1 MGFNVETVREAP
13 VSAEGSPPALPH
25 EEIVGNQ
32 IPIGDTTNVTM
43 GQHVGARVLKESTRK
58 LFEMGTPAP
67 TSPVTPAAASPP
79 PVAVATPAPAAPAA
93 PVEPAAPAPA
103 AATSATSTTTTAQA
117 IADDVAA
124 RAARL
129 AEHNSRLLAE
139 NESLKRSAVPA
150 DVADRIKAQ
159 DELDRLWLTD
169 PVKAYEKKMASL
181 LGVAEDAPDIAA
193 HRGYFEVDLTHK
205 RIGVPLTDD
214 SDAARKAARTLAAIQ
229 LEMRARK
236 ADETKPTPPQTPPE
250 DPAERIVA
258 QHISGEK
265 YPLIFS
271 LTEHDYGVKPERMV
285 WAEINHRLQIGQLDP
300 KMTDAQLI
308 DTVAPEIEARY
319 EAQYQA
325 RVSKYTAAKR
335 PSSATPV
342 PIATVPV
349 AAAPVEEKKP
359 DPPSVVVPTLTNA
372 TASVAP
378 ATPPVPKAADK
389 ATYRN
394 RMEKRIAIIKSHTN

>member
-1 MGFNVETVREAP
+1 MGFNVETVSEAP

-32 IPIGDTTNVTM
+32 VPIGDTANVTM
-43 GQHVGARVLKESTRK
+43 GQHIGARVLKESTRK
-58 LFEMGTPAP
+58 LIAMGTTAPA
-67 TSPVTPAAASPP
+67 VASP
-79 PVAVATPAPAAPAA
+79 VATPAP
-93 PVEPAAPAPA
+93 PVVVTTPEPTVPPAPAPVPA
-103 AATSATSTTTTAQA
+103 STATATTTTAQA
-117 IADDVAA
+117 IADDAAA

-139 NESLKRSAVPA
+139 NESLRRSAVPA
-150 DVADRIKAQ
+150 DVAERIKAQ

-169 PVKAYEKKMASL
+169 PVKAYEKKMAAL

-236 ADETKPTPPQTPPE
+236 ADETKPTPPQAPQE

-258 QHISGEK
+258 QHISTEK
-265 YPLIFS
+265 YPLIFA
-271 LTEHDYGVKPERMV
+271 LTEHDYGVKPERMI
-285 WAEINHRLQIGQLDP
+285 WAEINHRLRIGQLDP

-308 DTVAPEIEARY
+308 DTVVPEIEARY

-325 RVSKYTAAKR
+325 RMSKYTAAKR
-335 PSSATPV
+335 PSSATSV
-342 PIATVPV
+342 TI

-359 DPPSVVVPTLTNA
+359 DPPSQAVPTLTNA

>member
-1 MGFNVETVREAP
+1 MGFSVESVSEAP
-13 VSAEGSPPALPH
+13 TSADGAPMALPH
-25 EEIVGNQ
+25 MEMVGNQ
-32 IPIGDTTNVTM
+32 IPTTASTSDVVIG
-43 GQHVGARVLKESTRK
+43 QQIGARQLKESTKK
-58 LFEMGTPAP
+58 LLAGMAPVAAPPVIPAAVSAPASTPAD
-67 TSPVTPAAASPP
+67 T
-79 PVAVATPAPAAPAA
+79 A
-93 PVEPAAPAPA
+93 PVVEAPSAPS
-103 AATSATSTTTTAQA
+103 AATTAPSAISTTTTAQA
-117 IADDVAA
+117 IADDVSA
-124 RAARL
+124 RAARI

-139 NESLKRSAVPA
+139 NESLRRSAVSA
-150 DVADRIKAQ
+150 DIVDRIRAQ

-169 PVKAYEKKMASL
+169 PVKAYEKKMAAL
-181 LGVAEDAPDIAA
+181 LGVAEDAPDIAT

-236 ADETKPTPPQTPPE
+236 ADETKPTPPQAPQE

-258 QHISGEK
+258 QHISNAKLNEK
-265 YPLIFS
+265 YPLMFA
-271 LTEHDYGVKPERMV
+271 LTEHDYGVKPERMI

-325 RVSKYTAAKR
+325 RMSKYTAAKR
-335 PSSATPV
+335 PSQAPQIV
-342 PIATVPV
+342 V
-349 AAAPVEEKKP
+349 APPEEKKP
-359 DPPSVVVPTLTNA
+359 DLPSIVVPTLTNA

-378 ATPPVPKAADK
+378 ATPPAPPPKK
-389 ATYRN
+389 TVETYKSEQ
-394 RMEKRIAIIKSHTN
+394 EKRLAIIRAHTAQR